1 MPAEG
6 LISGTALRLAIAQRK
21 KKEQKMKKRTAY
33 NPDEDFNY
41 EREREE
47 ALAEAIVWGEGGNEE
62 DWDLWEPPSTS
73 D

>member
-1 MPAEG
+1 
-6 LISGTALRLAIAQRK
+6 
-21 KKEQKMKKRTAY
+21 MKKRTAY

-73 D
+73 MDD